1 LHTGPVRPFTIV
13 NHPGLHPEIFTQEP
27 KMTATLRV
35 APAGKGDSA
44 LNHILK
50 MGIET
55 LSRIVG
61 GALDPLGVAHQILP
75 A

>member
-1 LHTGPVRPFTIV
+1 
-13 NHPGLHPEIFTQEP
+13 
-27 KMTATLRV
+27 MTATLRV